1 LRKPLAVRTPLL
13 IVVVLALLIGI
24 PPLLA
29 LGWQNALV
37 NVLIACLFALAFNL
51 LVGQAGLLSFG
62 HAAYYGIG
70 AIATLHLMK
79 SIENGLVFP
88 TPLLPLAGAAA
99 GLAVGIVAGFFAT
112 IRSGVYFALVTL
124 AIAELLH
131 SLAPNWQGLFGG
143 EAGLSSMR
151 MPWAGI
157 TFGSTLQVYYL
168 TLAWAAVSI
177 WLLWVYTRTP
187 FGRLTLALRDNEQRV
202 RFLGYDAHATKVIVF
217 AISATFSGIAGAL
230 QAISNETANYS
241 LFSAHVSAQVVLQT
255 FVGGSTV
262 FFGPALGAAVFT
274 VFADQISDLT
284 RSWQLYEGEIFV
296 LIMLFAPT
304 GIGGI
309 VDQHLRYWR
318 QLDWSRLARPY
329 ALAGLGGA
337 LVAAAAV
344 LLTETLSV
352 LFGESYAVLRR
363 KAGGGFPPFDLFGTH
378 WSPTHPV
385 LWLAPLVLFLTGLW
399 LLMRARHDIVA
410 VWDTIRGGAP
420 GEAPE
425 PAPDAIDAGGAK
437 QSGVTP

>member
-13 IVVVLALLIGI
+13 IIVVLALLVGA
-24 PPLLA
+24 PPFLA

-37 NVLIACLFALAFNL
+37 NVLIACLFALAYNL
-51 LVGQAGLLSFG
+51 LIGQAGLLSFG

-70 AIATLHLMK
+70 AFATLHLMQ
-79 SIENGLVFP
+79 SIEHGFTFP

-99 GLAVGIVAGFFAT
+99 GLAVGVVAGFFAT

-131 SLAPNWQGLFGG
+131 SLAPHWQGMFGG

-151 MPWAGI
+151 MPWAGV

-168 TLAWAAVSI
+168 TLAWVVVSI
-177 WLLWVYTRTP
+177 WVLWAYTRTP

-241 LFSAHVSAQVVLQT
+241 LFSAHVSAQVVLHT

-284 RSWQLYEGEIFV
+284 RSWQLYQGEIFV

-309 VDQHLRYWR
+309 VEAHLRHWK
-318 QLDWSRLARPY
+318 QLDWSRLAAPY

-337 LVAAAAV
+337 LVAAGV
-344 LLTETLSV
+344 VFLTETVSV
-352 LFGESYAVLRR
+352 LFGETYGVARR
-363 KAGGGFPPFDLFGTH
+363 KAGGGLPPFDLFGTH

-385 LWLAPLVLFLTGLW
+385 VWLVPLVLLLAGLW
-399 LLMRARHDIVA
+399 LLKRARRDIVA
-410 VWDTIRGGAP
+410 VWDAVRGGTSEQALD
-420 GEAPE
+420 EAP
-425 PAPDAIDAGGAK
+425 AAAARAA
-437 QSGVTP
+437 QSHPV